1 MDKVEERSPEIV
13 AEYREKLEMKVN
25 ELLADTQIEESRI
38 ASEVVLFADKICII
52 ITHDLEMASIA
63 DTSINL
69 SD

>member
-1 MDKVEERSPEIV
+1 MIV
-13 AEYREKLEMKVN
+13 KNPDVMFFDQVTSNLATKTSG
-25 ELLADTQIEESRI
+25 LLKESI
-38 ASEVVLFADKICII
+38 HLIFFFFFCII

>member
-1 MDKVEERSPEIV
+1 MSTIQ
-13 AEYREKLEMKVN
+13 YTSG
-25 ELLADTQIEESRI
+25 LLKESI
-38 ASEVVLFADKICII
+38 HLIFADKIFII

>member
-1 MDKVEERSPEIV
+1 MIV
-13 AEYREKLEMKVN
+13 KNPDVMFFDQVTSNLATKTSV
-25 ELLADTQIEESRI
+25 LLKESI
-38 ASEVVLFADKICII
+38 HLIFADKICII

>member
-1 MDKVEERSPEIV
+1 MRII
-13 AEYREKLEMKVN
+13 RF
-25 ELLADTQIEESRI
+25 LLFFYI
-38 ASEVVLFADKICII
+38 KICII

>member
-1 MDKVEERSPEIV
+1 MFFDQVTSNLATKTSG
-13 AEYREKLEMKVN
+13 
-25 ELLADTQIEESRI
+25 LLKESI
-38 ASEVVLFADKICII
+38 HLIFADKIRII

>member
-1 MDKVEERSPEIV
+1 MIV
-13 AEYREKLEMKVN
+13 KNPDVMFFDQVTSNLATKTSG
-25 ELLADTQIEESRI
+25 LLKESI
-38 ASEVVLFADKICII
+38 HLIFADKICII

>member
-1 MDKVEERSPEIV
+1 MSTIQYTRMIV
-13 AEYREKLEMKVN
+13 KNPDVMFFDQVTSNLATKTSG
-25 ELLADTQIEESRI
+25 LLKESI
-38 ASEVVLFADKICII
+38 HLIFADKTCII